1 MVTNKVVQLDFFC
14 HMRIL
19 DLVNEHNWF
28 GRMQPMLQILK
39 KYECF
44 CIRKFGKNGQFSVY
58 TMYTFT
64 LCVYTFYIKVS
75 VLFIG

>member
-44 CIRKFGKNGQFSVY
+44 CIRKANLVCILCILSLFVC
-58 TMYTFT
+58 TRFT
-64 LCVYTFYIKVS
+64 
-75 VLFIG
+75 

>member
-44 CIRKFGKNGQFSVY
+44 CIRKANLVCMS
-58 TMYTFT
+58 
-64 LCVYTFYIKVS
+64 
-75 VLFIG
+75 